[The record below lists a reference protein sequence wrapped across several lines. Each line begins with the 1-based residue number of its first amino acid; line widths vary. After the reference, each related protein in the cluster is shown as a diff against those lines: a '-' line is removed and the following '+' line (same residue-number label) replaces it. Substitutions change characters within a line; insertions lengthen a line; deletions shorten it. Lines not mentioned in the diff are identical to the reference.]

1 MTRSRHNCVIA
12 HWQFNLPSRCHV
24 AADEVLTTE
33 EVAQYL
39 KMKEQTVRDLLRHR
53 KLPGRKVG
61 KSWRV
66 LRSELDAWLR
76 QSEPVRDGEEE
87 K

>member
-1 MTRSRHNCVIA
+1 MTV
-12 HWQFNLPSRCHV
+12 
-24 AADEVLTTE
+24 DEVLTTE
-33 EVAQYL
+33 EVAQFL
-39 KMKEQTVRDLLRHR
+39 KIDKQTVRELLRLR

-61 KSWRV
+61 RDWRV

-76 QSEPVRDGEEE
+76 QPEAVGDGETE

>member
-1 MTRSRHNCVIA
+1 MHTGNPIYA
-12 HWQFNLPSRCHV
+12 LGCHV
-24 AADEVLTTE
+24 TEDEVLTTE

-39 KMKEQTVRDLLRHR
+39 KMKEQTVRDLLRLR
-53 KLPGRKVG
+53 KLPGRKIG

-66 LRSELDAWLR
+66 LRSELEAWLR
-76 QSEPVRDGEEE
+76 QSEPSAAEEE

>member
-1 MTRSRHNCVIA
+1 MTE
-12 HWQFNLPSRCHV
+12 
-24 AADEVLTTE
+24 DEVLTTE

-39 KMKEQTVRDLLRHR
+39 KLKEQTVRDLLRLK

-76 QSEPVRDGEEE
+76 ESEPAGEDE